1 MYIITFIIL
10 VVYFPFLLFFFD
22 NDYRVVEI
30 LKVFANYRILLQKM
44 ESSYTIEINN
54 HSVYTFN
61 FSIEYEEEPSLYGIL
76 NDAVNNDNVGVTLRV
91 ALDIMFRDWVCGVL
105 IAASKSLGV

>member
-54 HSVYTFN
+54 HSMYTFN
-61 FSIEYEEEPSLYGIL
+61 NIIEKYGSLVKSTARKMENANKKLIHAVLSIHFLKLCKAKE
-76 NDAVNNDNVGVTLRV
+76 
-91 ALDIMFRDWVCGVL
+91 L
-105 IAASKSLGV
+105 IPNFLK